1 MALPNC
7 LLTLKGQCADSK
19 IYFFLLLAIKV
30 DKNTYFLETCFAY
43 TILELEFMV

>member
-1 MALPNC
+1 MVHDSTAFKR
-7 LLTLKGQCADSK
+7 LTQKFKKNFPS
-19 IYFFLLLAIKV
+19 LLLAIKV